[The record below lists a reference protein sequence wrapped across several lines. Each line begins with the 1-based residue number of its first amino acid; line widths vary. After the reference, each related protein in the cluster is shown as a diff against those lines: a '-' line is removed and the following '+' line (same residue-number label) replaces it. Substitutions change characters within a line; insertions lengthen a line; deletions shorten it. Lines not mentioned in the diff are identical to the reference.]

1 MASFTKEVVNPW
13 LAKRPLVFNGRLA
26 NRGLASLASKRG
38 HRVRLNMN
46 ISSYLYKGTPIIK
59 IRRSHDLLIFI
70 MEIPIPGKTVFI
82 LRRGPGFQ
90 CPAQWS
96 VTETCGSPLGI
107 WYTATERATCRRHRA
122 AWITGTTHIGT
133 YVSDV
138 RNSLE
143 INKSMVSRPRHVSL
157 PQFLKLKDIHD
168 MQYDYWEP
176 FCTSP

>member
-1 MASFTKEVVNPW
+1 
-13 LAKRPLVFNGRLA
+13 
-26 NRGLASLASKRG
+26 
-38 HRVRLNMN
+38 
-46 ISSYLYKGTPIIK
+46 
-59 IRRSHDLLIFI
+59 

-143 INKSMVSRPRHVSL
+143 INKSMVSRPCLSTPVSETEGYPRYAIWLLRAILHVTIICNNESMVGDITAWL
-157 PQFLKLKDIHD
+157 PHDDVIKWNSFPHYRPFSGECSDHRWIPFTKD
-168 MQYDYWEP
+168 Q
-176 FCTSP
+176 